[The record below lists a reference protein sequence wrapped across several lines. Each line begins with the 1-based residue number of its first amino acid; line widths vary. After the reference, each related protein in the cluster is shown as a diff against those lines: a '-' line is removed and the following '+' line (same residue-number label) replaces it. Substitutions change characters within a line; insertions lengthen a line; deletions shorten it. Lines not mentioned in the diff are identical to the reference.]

1 MESERQR
8 RATAAR
14 FRGFL
19 ARATPRV
26 RDGNFGGGHTKRLV
40 MAVALPSGSLQRV
53 WSCDGCHRQGAR
65 VGPFKR
71 ARCGGRANLQS
82 R

>member
-1 MESERQR
+1 MESECQR

-14 FRGFL
+14 FRGFV
-19 ARATPRV
+19 ARVTPRV
-26 RDGNFGGGHTKRLV
+26 RDGEIGGHTLRLA

-53 WSCDGCHRQGAR
+53 WRCDGCHSQGAR

-71 ARCGGRANLQS
+71 AH
-82 R
+82 